1 VPYLFPRT
9 TSSSLR
15 MESDEFGKKA
25 IPLFSFTTTTAQALW
40 TKKHFTALKKA
51 TEDFDFVIVEGNM
64 LTELPRILKLFHRVL
79 FITLDRDT
87 CQKRRSTRVYDPPDE
102 PGYFDQVV
110 WPSYQSHL
118 ENALAMARD
127 DARLAFL
134 DGREEPTFE
143 MIAENLRFCFSDLVR
158 IQFDPL
164 SVQEATRFVG
174 LPSCGGI
181 SMFIGTTRNTFDG
194 KKVVR
199 LEYEAYDQMAYQ
211 ELKKLCHNVRQQY
224 PSIVRVA
231 ILHRIGEVAVG
242 EESVVIATSSPHRY
256 DAIHATEM
264 LIDELKRVVPI
275 WKKEVYA
282 DGSSSWKENGEFNN
296 ALPKKETGPLPK
308 SEISFASGDQNR
320 VCDRDTFWENVRE
333 RREQRRSFNVE
344 THSGRKLPR

>member
-1 VPYLFPRT
+1 
-9 TSSSLR
+9 
-15 MESDEFGKKA
+15 
-25 IPLFSFTTTTAQALW
+25 
-40 TKKHFTALKKA
+40 
-51 TEDFDFVIVEGNM
+51 
-64 LTELPRILKLFHRVL
+64 
-79 FITLDRDT
+79 
-87 CQKRRSTRVYDPPDE
+87 
-102 PGYFDQVV
+102 
-110 WPSYQSHL
+110 
-118 ENALAMARD
+118 
-127 DARLAFL
+127 
-134 DGREEPTFE
+134 
-143 MIAENLRFCFSDLVR
+143 
-158 IQFDPL
+158 
-164 SVQEATRFVG
+164 
-174 LPSCGGI
+174 
-181 SMFIGTTRNTFDG
+181 MFIGTTRNTFDG

-231 ILHRIGEVAVG
+231 ILHRIGCARYIRHVQLMFRTFREVAVG

-308 SEISFASGDQNR
+308 SEISFASGDQSR
-320 VCDRDTFWENVRE
+320 VCDRDTFWQNVRE